1 MPTIIRASSQVPKAA
16 PVRKDDD
23 SATESDSEADVTVSN
38 IQASQAGRE
47 SPLFTLLSN
56 HSSTSLKAA

>member
-16 PVRKDDD
+16 TVRNDDD
-23 SATESDSEADVTVSN
+23 SATESDSEADFTVSN

-47 SPLFTLLSN
+47 ALSFTHL
-56 HSSTSLKAA
+56 